1 MDTAWQTFLEPY
13 AIEDDARAMAYE
25 RASVEQRQML
35 KTAIAYHA
43 LQGESPSTVSCVL
56 EYKAKGFWQRTHCA
70 PAPTLF
76 ILCGEEYVSPARLVA
91 SIMPALLAGVGQCI
105 FIHVSNGKQTSPS
118 LLVALELLGLEEAY
132 ALPSMEQAKEF
143 MQHLATSFE
152 HIHNQRLLL
161 LHQDQSLAALR
172 HSVQALHI
180 PYFEDKS
187 PPYIFVAPT
196 IEQSMLDNIAFAQPD
211 AVQVAKPFDFAHA
224 YYGVERP
231 SQKPL
236 AQSITQGTAL
246 YQQHYTQ
253 NMEACWHMSGLD
265 KSFFLNHYVVA
276 GTTFDGEDENER

>member
-1 MDTAWQTFLEPY
+1 MDTAWQKILEPY
-13 AIEDDARAMAYE
+13 AIDDDTRAMAYE
-25 RASVEQRQML
+25 HASPQQRQML

-43 LQGESPSTVSCVL
+43 LQGEGPSTSSCVL

-91 SIMPALLAGVGQCI
+91 AVMPALLAGVGQCI
-105 FIHVSNGKQTSPS
+105 FVHVSGGKSLAPA

-132 ALPSMEQAKEF
+132 ALSGLEQAKDF
-143 MQHLATSFE
+143 IQSLAADTA

-161 LHQDQSLAALR
+161 LHQEQSLASLR
-172 HSVQALHI
+172 HSIQALHM

-196 IEQSMLDNIAFAQPD
+196 IDQAMRENIAFAQPD
-211 AVQVAKPFDFAHA
+211 AYPVSNPFDFAHA

-253 NMEACWHMSGLD
+253 NMEACWHMNGLD
-265 KSFFLNHYVVA
+265 KNFFLNHYVVA
-276 GTTFDGEDENER
+276 GTTFDGEDEDER